1 MKALFLLIITSGI
14 LVFFPEKSGA
24 QVAPALGSTASF
36 AMFTAVGAFDNVG
49 PTKIKGDIGTNAGA
63 FSGFPLG
70 VVEGEIH
77 VADTRATQAATDVQ
91 AAFAYMS
98 SIPCVVPLAV
108 YGGPVNNPQVL
119 TPNAYCVGAATTL
132 AGNLILDAQGDPNAL
147 FFLRVSGALT
157 TAENSTVT
165 LLNGA
170 SASNV
175 YWQVTG
181 RVDLGHNSVFR
192 GTLLVDGAINLV
204 EGASLVG
211 RGLSR
216 SGAITLDTNTIA
228 VPTPTTS
235 YWLGSRTTDWFTAT
249 NWSAGVPTSSL
260 DAVVPNNTSPYPLLT
275 SGSAIAKSLT
285 IGSGASLTQQGG
297 TLDVKGNVAN
307 TGTISATAG
316 GVLLS
321 GSTGQTI
328 GGSGSTQLWDL
339 TITNGIG
346 ATQAGAM
353 SIHGTLALTNGNLGT
368 NNQSLTLLSDA
379 SGTALVNNAGGVVNG
394 TATVQRYITPDL
406 NPGLGYR
413 HFAAPVTNTAVA
425 DLATSSFSP
434 LVNAGYNSSATPNT
448 ITPFPTVFGYDEGR
462 QTSSPATTYPAFD
475 KGWFSPAA
483 LSDALLAGQGY
494 TVNLAAGQTVDF
506 VGTLGNGNVSMN
518 LTRGSGPDAG
528 WNLLGNPYPSTLDWT
543 KVQLPQGVDDALYV
557 YQSTSQYGGAY
568 RSFVNGVGTTSTIA
582 LGQGFFVRLSEGT
595 SAAQLTL
602 TNSARTT
609 DRSSNA
615 VFQGDG
621 VELRPRLQLT
631 LQAASGPLSDATYVY
646 FEEGSTAGVEA
657 HYDAVKLPNPNGLNL
672 ASRAAG
678 RDLAINGLTM
688 LDATPL
694 LVPLD
699 VAVPQVGS
707 YALQV
712 GELRNFSQ
720 GTSLYLHDQE
730 LGTSTLLTAS
740 TRYAFTLSSASA
752 PNRFTLEFRPNS
764 TLATTPAPQP
774 VVEHLQVYPNPV
786 QGRFTLQLPTGSGDA
801 TLTLTNALGQVV
813 RRQAVTGEQATVEVP
828 SLSAGVYVL
837 RVQTAT
843 TTLRQRLVLH

>member
-1 MKALFLLIITSGI
+1 MKVLFLFI
-14 LVFFPEKSGA
+14 LSSATLAFFPEKSGA
-24 QVAPALGSTASF
+24 QVAPALGNSAGF
-36 AMFTAVGAFDNVG
+36 ALFTAEGAFNNVG
-49 PTKIKGDIGTNAGA
+49 PTIIKGDIGTNVGA

-70 VVEGEIH
+70 VVDGSIH
-77 VADTRATQAATDVQ
+77 IADTRATQAATDVKT
-91 AAFAYMS
+91 AFDYMS
-98 SIPCVVPLAV
+98 GISCVVPLAL

-119 TPNAYCVGAATTL
+119 TPNSYCVGAQTTL

-165 LLNGA
+165 LVNGA
-170 SASNV
+170 SVKNV

-192 GTLLVDGAINLV
+192 GTLLVDGAINMI
-204 EGASLVG
+204 EGATLLG

-216 SGAITLDTNTIA
+216 AGAITLDTNTILL
-228 VPTPTTS
+228 PTPTST

-249 NWSAGVPTSSL
+249 NWSDGVPTSSL
-260 DAVVPNNTSPYPLLT
+260 DAVVPNGTSPYPLLAG
-275 SGSAIAKSLT
+275 GSAAVAKSLT
-285 IGSGASLTQQGG
+285 IGNGASLTQQGG
-297 TLDVKGNVAN
+297 TLDVNGNVVNA
-307 TGTISATAG
+307 GTISATAG
-316 GVLLS
+316 AVRLG
-321 GSTGQTI
+321 GSLAQTI

-339 TITNGIG
+339 IITNTAG

-353 SIHGTLALTNGNLGT
+353 SIHGTLGLTNGSLGT
-368 NNQSLTLLSDA
+368 NSQPLTLLSDA
-379 SGTALVNNAGGVVNG
+379 TGTALVDNAGGIVNG
-394 TATVQRYITPDL
+394 TVTVQRYITPDL

-413 HFAAPVTNTAVA
+413 HFAAPVTNSTMA
-425 DLATSSFSP
+425 DLATGSFTP
-434 LVNAGYNSSATPNT
+434 TINGTYNTSATPNA

-462 QTSSPATTYPAFD
+462 QTSSPATTYTAFD
-475 KGWFSPAA
+475 KGWFSPAS

-506 VGTLGNGNVSMN
+506 VGTLGNGNVAMN

-528 WNLLGNPYPSTLDWT
+528 WNMLGNPYPSTLDWT
-543 KVQLPQGVDDALYV
+543 KVTRPQGVDDALYV

-582 LGQGFFVRLSEGT
+582 MGQGFFVRLTEGT

-609 DRSSNA
+609 DFSSNA

-631 LQAASGPLSDATYVY
+631 LQAANGPLSDATYVY
-646 FEEGSTAGVEA
+646 FEEGSTAGIDA
-657 HYDAVKLPNPNGLNL
+657 HYDAVKLPNPNGLSL
-672 ASRAAG
+672 SSLAAG
-678 RDLAINGLTM
+678 RSLAINGLPM
-688 LDATPL
+688 LDATSL

-699 VAVPQVGS
+699 VAVPQVGN

-712 GELRNFSQ
+712 GELRNFPT
-720 GTSLYLHDQE
+720 GTSLYLRDKE
-730 LGTSTLLTAS
+730 LGTSTLLTAN
-740 TRYAFTLSSASA
+740 TNYAFTLSSAAAPGRFALEFS
-752 PNRFTLEFRPNS
+752 PNR
-764 TLATTPAPQP
+764 TTTTAPAA
-774 VVEHLQVYPNPV
+774 VVEHLQVYPNPA
-786 QGRFTLQLPTGSGDA
+786 QGRFALQLPTGTGEA
-801 TLTLTNALGQVV
+801 TLTLTNALGQLV
-813 RRQAVTGEQATVEVP
+813 RRQAVHDDQATVEVP
-828 SLSAGVYVL
+828 GLTPGVYVL

-843 TTLRQRLVLH
+843 TTLRQRVILH